1 MNEKNKNLALRVVS
15 ALLLFPIVVWLTWLG
30 KLPFALLLC
39 AASALSAFELIG
51 MFGRVGRPELF
62 AVAVAGLLPLAPW
75 WAAQGA
81 EYAYSP
87 LVPIAV
93 AVAAMVLLVL
103 NTFRD
108 GPIEVAP
115 QRVAASA
122 LAWIY
127 CGILIATV
135 VGLRLRFG
143 FAWVMLVFVTSW
155 LNDTLA
161 YFAGRLFGRRPFY
174 PKISPKKTWEGFAG
188 GVVGSV
194 LATLAIKAVFLGVP
208 QPEGERFA
216 LSWVGCVGLGLGASV
231 LGPLGDL
238 AESMLKRAAG
248 VKDSGKLIPGH
259 GGLLDRIDALL
270 FVAPWV
276 YLWAAVVQ

>member
-103 NTFRD
+103 NTFRA

-216 LSWVGCVGLGLGASV
+216 LSWVGCVGLGLGAAV